1 MLEGYLL
8 ESSGVGIAI
17 IVAIGENDVVDEAE
31 LHGIA
36 GAAQFVGE
44 MVVGA

>member
-1 MLEGYLL
+1 MEGYLL

-17 IVAIGENDVVDEAE
+17 IVAIGEDDVVDEAK

-44 MVVGA
+44 MIVGA

>member
-1 MLEGYLL
+1 MEGYLL
-8 ESSGVGIAI
+8 ESSGVGITI

-44 MVVGA
+44 MIVGA

>member
-1 MLEGYLL
+1 MEGYLL

-17 IVAIGENDVVDEAE
+17 IVAIGEDDVVDEAE
-31 LHGIA
+31 LHRIT
-36 GAAQFVGE
+36 GATEFFGE